1 MYLYAFADVSEST
14 AVATAKNNGNRS
26 DQRSTNLT
34 GLVPNTNYRF
44 KVRAVN
50 AFGRGS
56 ESCRPSGSLFIKYTV
71 N

>member
-1 MYLYAFADVSEST
+1 MYLCAFADVSEST
-14 AVATAKNNGNRS
+14 AVATAINNGNRS
-26 DQRSTNLT
+26 DQRSTNVT

-56 ESCRPSGSLFIKYTV
+56 ESSRPSGSQFIHSTM